1 MKSTGFARRVDKLG
15 RIVFPVELR
24 KIFKIA
30 IKDSLE
36 IYVHGEQIILKKY
49 EPACVFHSNAMDIVN
64 NK

>member
-1 MKSTGFARRVDKLG
+1 MKSTGFARRVDKL
-15 RIVFPVELR
+15 R
-24 KIFKIA
+24 KIFKIP